1 LFIQIQGI
9 EDLYVFD
16 EGSVTVDTNGSIG
29 MTTPARVSLNSLHD
43 KTHLG
48 RTPRLLNCS
57 KKPNRETKS
66 PVASIF

>member
-29 MTTPARVSLNSLHD
+29 TTTPARVSLNSLHVQDNFD
-43 KTHLG
+43 KLVG
-48 RTPRLLNCS
+48 NNNICYWL
-57 KKPNRETKS
+57 
-66 PVASIF
+66 